1 MKKSHIATLLIFL
14 VCIPATLIF
23 GSRLSGRWYY
33 ATSTLVVMEL
43 LIPFFM
49 AFEGRKPQA
58 RELVILAVLCA
69 LAVAARVAIPIP
81 GLKAIFGV
89 IMIAG
94 IAFGPESGFL
104 VGAVSA
110 LASNFFYS
118 QGPYTPWQMMAY
130 GAGGML
136 AGFLFY
142 GKRLPR
148 KPLVMGVFGFLG
160 VLFFVGPLLDTC
172 TVFLA
177 PITINFKNVMAIYLA
192 GFPVN
197 FSQEVGTFLV
207 LSLLG
212 KPMLEKLERIKIKY
226 GMLRGMEKSA

>member
-1 MKKSHIATLLIFL
+1 MQFKKNAAFIR
-14 VCIPATLIF
+14 VC
-23 GSRLSGRWYY
+23 
-33 ATSTLVVMEL
+33 
-43 LIPFFM
+43 
-49 AFEGRKPQA
+49 
-58 RELVILAVLCA
+58 
-69 LAVAARVAIPIP
+69 VAIPIP

-160 VLFFVGPLLDTC
+160 VLFFVGP
-172 TVFLA
+172 
-177 PITINFKNVMAIYLA
+177 ITINFKNVMAIYLA

-197 FSQEVGTFLV
+197 FSQAVGTFLV